1 MQPTII
7 CDRVALA
14 QDAALEDVHVAVLVR
29 FDTAAVE
36 CAAALNAAATQREV
50 GVVGNVR
57 TATAAQIG
65 NEAVLTDP
73 ALGGMSTDEVAA
85 LTEAGVLRFEPPKG
99 SPLAR
104 WHEKLQ
110 QQQRRRS

>member
-1 MQPTII
+1 MPG
-7 CDRVALA
+7 
-14 QDAALEDVHVAVLVR
+14 EH
-29 FDTAAVE
+29 
-36 CAAALNAAATQREV
+36 
-50 GVVGNVR
+50 
-57 TATAAQIG
+57 

-73 ALGGMSTDEVAA
+73 ALGGMSTDEVAT